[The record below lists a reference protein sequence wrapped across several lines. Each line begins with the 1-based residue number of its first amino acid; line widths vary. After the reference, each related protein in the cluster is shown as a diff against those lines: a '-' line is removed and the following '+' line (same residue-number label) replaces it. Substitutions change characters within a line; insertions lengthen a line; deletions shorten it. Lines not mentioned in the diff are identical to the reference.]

1 MKKGVTLKDIA
12 ERLNMSISTVSKAL
26 NNGPSISKP
35 TKERV
40 YKKAK
45 EWNYIP
51 NESARNF
58 KLNKS
63 FTIGLI
69 IPDLLDQFYILA
81 INGVE
86 EIAAKENYSIIL
98 TQSHENIEKEE
109 TIVNVMIKNRIDGII
124 IAITKNTVDM
134 TLFQKLKSIGI
145 PVVCI
150 AREPQNYS
158 LNYVCIN
165 NKEAAF
171 KATNFL
177 IKKGHTRIAHLMG
190 PETLQVSQERLEG
203 YKQALQKQKI
213 PIDQNLIKIVD
224 FTYSETADAI
234 KQLMKLSFPPTGIFT
249 FKNYIT
255 LDAIDYLKKRYPDKL
270 DKIDFVSF
278 GNLPLLKYLDHK
290 PLASIDECSYEMGE
304 AAARLLFE
312 MINEEID
319 SPKEKPKKIEIPC
332 RLVVHK

>member
-26 NNGPSISKP
+26 SDGPSISGA

-40 YKKAK
+40 LKKAQ

-51 NESARNF
+51 NESARHF

-69 IPDLLDQFYILA
+69 IPDLMDQFYILA

-86 EIAAKENYSIIL
+86 EVAAKENYNIIL

-109 TIVNVMIKNRIDGII
+109 KIVNVMIKNRIDGII
-124 IAITKNTVDM
+124 TAITKDTVNM
-134 TLFQKLKSIGI
+134 SLFQKLKSIGI

-150 AREPQNYS
+150 AREPQNNS
-158 LNYVCIN
+158 FNYVCIN
-165 NKEAAF
+165 NEEAAF
-171 KATNFL
+171 KATDFL
-177 IKKGHTRIAHLMG
+177 IKKGHQRIAHLMG
-190 PETLQVSQERLEG
+190 PDTMQVSQERLKG
-203 YKQALQKQKI
+203 YKQALKKHKI
-213 PIDQNLIKIVD
+213 PVDEDLIKVVD
-224 FTYSETADAI
+224 FTYAGNTGAI
-234 KQLMKLSFPPTGIFT
+234 KQLMKLPCPPTGIFT

-278 GNLPLLKYLDHK
+278 GNLPLLKYLNHK

-312 MINEEID
+312 MINEKVD
-319 SPKEKPKKIEIPC
+319 KEKTEKIEIPC
-332 RLVVHK
+332 RLIIHK